1 MRFAAVTFRS
11 LVAALLCCGCSSSS
25 SSGGQNAPPSLTLE
39 SSPLSVAAGQ
49 EDYRCW
55 SYTVPTGSPLNVV
68 QTVPTIPK
76 GVHHYAVFTSPDP
89 LPKAPLNYDCHEMGL
104 DWGLVNAGGVG
115 TPGMTFP
122 DGAALALKPGS
133 QIILQLHVLNASA
146 DTLDV
151 PSVSVQLL
159 GGEAASYE
167 PIGLLIAGTLNITI
181 PPNDNAT
188 KITGGCQVAQTLPNV
203 FAVFPHMHQLGSH
216 IQVGITPSGA
226 SSENVIYDAGW
237 SFGTQ
242 GVYPVKTSVKTGD
255 QVNVVCT
262 YDNTTDKTVSFGL
275 SSTDEMCF
283 GVLYYYPA
291 TTQSSYCGFGAGN
304 GP

>member
-1 MRFAAVTFRS
+1 MRLSTPLLPC
-11 LVAALLCCGCSSSS
+11 LVAVLYCGCSSSS
-25 SSGGQNAPPSLTLE
+25 GSSGPSGPPSLTLQ
-39 SSPLSVAAGQ
+39 SSALSVPAGQ

-55 SYTVPTGSPLNVV
+55 SYKVPEGNPLNVI
-68 QTVPTIPK
+68 QTIPTIPK

-89 LPKAPLNYDCHEMGL
+89 LPASPQNYDCHEMGL
-104 DWGLVNAGGVG
+104 DWGLVNAGGIG

-122 DGAALALKPGS
+122 EGAALSLKPGS

-151 PSVSVQLL
+151 PEVNVQLL
-159 GGEAASYE
+159 GGEAASYQ
-167 PIGLLIAGTLNITI
+167 PIGLLIAGTLNISI
-181 PPNDNAT
+181 PPNSTAT
-188 KITGGCQVAQTLPNV
+188 KINGGCEVADELPNV

-216 IQVGITPSGA
+216 IQVGVTPSGA
-226 SSENVIYDAGW
+226 TNESVIYDAGW

-242 GVYPVKTSVKTGD
+242 GVYPVSTSVKTGD
-255 QVNVVCT
+255 QVKVVCT
-262 YDNTTDKTVSFGL
+262 YDNTSDKTVSFGL

-291 TTQSSYCGFGAGN
+291 KTQSTYCGFGAGN